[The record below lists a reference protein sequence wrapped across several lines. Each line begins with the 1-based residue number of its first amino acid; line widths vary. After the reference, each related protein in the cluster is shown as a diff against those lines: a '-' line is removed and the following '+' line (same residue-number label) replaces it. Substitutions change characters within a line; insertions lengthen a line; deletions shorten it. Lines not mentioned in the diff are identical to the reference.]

1 MDIEN
6 MTADELKAY
15 VQQHQSNRH
24 SVSGL
29 EFVVDEER
37 CRSWKAFGIM
47 RRVLDG
53 TEVNRVSAMM
63 ELVTYCTDLTEA
75 DILTACG
82 GETAPAEGVIRTLS
96 AIVGECFPK
105 K

>member
-1 MDIEN
+1 
-6 MTADELKAY
+6 MTADELREY
-15 VQQHQSNRH
+15 VQQHQLDNRH

-29 EFVVDEER
+29 EFEVNEER

-53 TEVNRVSAMM
+53 TEVHRVSAML
-63 ELVTYCTDLTEA
+63 ELVTYCTDLTEE

-82 GETAPAEGVIRTLS
+82 GDDAPAQGVIRMLS